1 MFPDYRSAEPDGLLL
16 SHDRADTMLALL
28 MSDRKWRVR
37 AGGPKGEFVRLVR
50 FPMMRADGLF
60 DEARGPNGQEVP
72 VGSRK
77 LETCSGS
84 ASAWLFKG
92 GRVDGRG
99 EDESRR
105 RRGRGL
111 GYSVVPSRG
120 DAAAATEGCP
130 KRRQNIA
137 GCNATG
143 WTKLQA
149 CARCRVARY
158 CSRACQVKHW
168 PEHKAECAA
177 ASNGA

>member
-1 MFPDYRSAEPDGLLL
+1 
-16 SHDRADTMLALL
+16 MLALL

-77 LETCSGS
+77 LETCSG
-84 ASAWLFKG
+84 
-92 GRVDGRG
+92 
-99 EDESRR
+99 
-105 RRGRGL
+105 
-111 GYSVVPSRG
+111 
-120 DAAAATEGCP
+120 
-130 KRRQNIA
+130 
-137 GCNATG
+137 CNATG

-168 PEHKAECAA
+168 PEHKAERAA